1 MNEKEVTE
9 EIKELIKS
17 FDIAYGRAVA
27 PFTKWL
33 LEELKD
39 PKGRTIR
46 QIVNEGWELFN
57 VSSAIEGVIVSTT
70 MTSATI
76 QILASDPDAIINQ
89 KKLKSIIKYE
99 PWTPDDVNLV
109 QRIAKGNT
117 KTRQWITEDI
127 KRNFEW
133 VANYEDNFK
142 TLQSLVNQSGKI
154 DESILR
160 KEVREM
166 TSAIRSSGFSKDFD
180 KELADLEM
188 KIAQFS
194 EMNYTTSDTKKAYQ
208 QFMRG
213 VKGKQLDA
221 FEDSVEYAIKKKSKY
236 IARRIARTEQA
247 RARIDAYI
255 QMTYADEDLEFYRW
269 NLDASHKV
277 LDECDLYAKADF
289 GLGRGVF
296 PKNKL
301 PRLPSHPH
309 CVCYLTEY
317 YPRDEVN
324 KSDFDF
330 VEGGNSYLKG
340 KSRRIQNQI
349 LKSQANGK
357 AFRKGGNWN
366 DQVKIMGEKP
376 ITRHP
381 KTRFEEVI
389 TSKFL

>member
-109 QRIAKGNT
+109 QRIARGNT

-166 TSAIRSSGFSKDFD
+166 TRAIRSSGFSKDFD
-180 KELADLEM
+180 KELADLEL
-188 KIAQFS
+188 KIAQLS

-208 QFMRG
+208 GFIRG

-236 IARRIARTEQA
+236 IARRIARTEQS

-269 NLDASHKV
+269 NLDASHKH

-389 TSKFL
+389 TSKYL